1 MGLPNSGV
9 PLSLDDI
16 QDEFGGS
23 NPIGMSEYF
32 SAASGIP
39 ASGNAISVS
48 DFYGAA
54 NAVSFT
60 YEIIGGGGGGGYGLE
75 DGYGSTA
82 RAGSG
87 GNSSI
92 TASGLTTITS
102 SGAQGGTH
110 ATVSWNTAVGR
121 EGDSSYYGAGPVGT
135 PNGVAGASAT
145 ASHYGAGGAGGGG
158 DSPNKFDSSGGGG
171 EGGDASSRQ
180 TGTAT
185 VVSGTTLTI
194 NIGSGGAGGTGGNH
208 AGGNGA
214 GGFVQ
219 IVVGSNVH
227 PFTSNGTLTLT
238 S

>member
-1 MGLPNSGV
+1 MGLPNAGV

-23 NPIGMSEYF
+23 NPIGLSEYF
-32 SAASGIP
+32 SAASGVP
-39 ASGNAISVS
+39 AVNNPISVS

-87 GNSSI
+87 GDSSI

-110 ATVSWNTAVGR
+110 ATISWNTAVGR
-121 EGDSSYYGAGPVGT
+121 EGDSSHYGAGPVGT

-158 DSPNKFDSSGGGG
+158 DSPSKFDSSGGGG
-171 EGGDASSRQ
+171 EGGDASSQQ
-180 TGTAT
+180 TGTAH
-185 VVSGTTLTI
+185 L
-194 NIGSGGAGGTGGNH
+194 
-208 AGGNGA
+208 
-214 GGFVQ
+214 
-219 IVVGSNVH
+219 
-227 PFTSNGTLTLT
+227 L
-238 S
+238 